1 MKIVKYVILT
11 IIAAI
16 IVLIS
21 GYLLT
26 MNFEAKIGEMQND
39 ALANI
44 SKIDDSQKIVFLGDS
59 ITNGFLAQGG
69 LSPDFQGY
77 RGVIEDKLQFKD
89 FETVNYAVGG
99 YKVEDVQNQIDKDV
113 SLNDTNKEILNHV
126 ENSDELKDT
135 YLTSYD
141 NDITIK
147 NSIKNSDA
155 IILTIGANDI
165 IEKLL
170 KFDENGEM
178 SVDFSNIDGK
188 LEKIRKAKE
197 DLFASIKEINPDIQI
212 YDVGIYFAFP
222 HQGDMFMRMLYP
234 VLIHVEGIIFI
245 DDDKNGIHF
254 VKIRDNMQS
263 NIKAYVTNPN
273 DIHPSES
280 GHKVIA
286 NEILK
291 EFGKYN

>member
-1 MKIVKYVILT
+1 MKKFKYIVLT
-11 IIAAI
+11 IIIVI
-16 IVLIS
+16 IALIS

-26 MNFEAKIGEMQND
+26 MNFEAGIGKMQNNSSAD
-39 ALANI
+39 I

-59 ITNGFLAQGG
+59 ITNGFLAHGG

-77 RGVIEDKLQFKD
+77 RGVVEDTLKSKD

-99 YKVEDVQNQIDKDV
+99 YKVEDVQKQIDKNV

-126 ENSDELKDT
+126 KNGDELKDT

-147 NSIKNSDA
+147 KSIKNSDA

-165 IEKLL
+165 IEQLL
-170 KFDENGEM
+170 KFDENGDM
-178 SVDFSNIDGK
+178 SVDFSNFDGK

-254 VKIRDNMQS
+254 VKVRDNMQS
-263 NIKAYVTNPN
+263 DIKAYVTNPD